1 MRMRHRCAARRPL
14 LARLPTLMLVDTVRY
29 KGEAAG
35 GRPLAGIVAMFGA
48 GASIA
53 DAASTE
59 GGGKR
64 PHASRPTGACPSVF

>member
-1 MRMRHRCAARRPL
+1 
-14 LARLPTLMLVDTVRY
+14 MLVDTVRY

-64 PHASRPTGACPSVF
+64 PHASRPTGACPFIGVLRQTTQPKRRQRR